1 MSSNGQGAYA
11 MEAAS
16 TPHIVLAT
24 SHVGAGAL
32 LLAGALLFAFY
43 LQFKTSALLTPQSV
57 SLATVKG
64 I

>member
-11 MEAAS
+11 VEAAS
-16 TPHIVLAT
+16 VPHIVLAT
-24 SHVGAGAL
+24 GHVGAGAL
-32 LLAGALLFAFY
+32 LLAGALLFACY
-43 LQFKTSALLTPQSV
+43 LQFKTSVLLTSQSV